1 MLEPHPK
8 TLRILLARYAEARIA
23 HSCHGGPS
31 AARELEDVA
40 YTLCVLT
47 LTACVEDA
55 IAVADTLLTTAHDT
69 SPVGA
74 DQDETDLAA

>member
-23 HSCHGGPS
+23 HSCHGDPG

-40 YTLCVLT
+40 YTLCVM
-47 LTACVEDA
+47 TATVCVEDA
-55 IAVADTLLTTAHDT
+55 IAVADTILATARAGR
-69 SPVGA
+69 PVGA
-74 DQDETDLAA
+74 DRTETDLAA